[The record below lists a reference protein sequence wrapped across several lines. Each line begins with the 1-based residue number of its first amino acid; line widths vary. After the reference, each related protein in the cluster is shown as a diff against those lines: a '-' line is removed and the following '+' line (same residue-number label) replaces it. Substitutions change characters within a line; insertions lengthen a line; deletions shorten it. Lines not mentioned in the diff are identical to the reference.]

1 MHGSLCCVTCCILI
15 EPPLKCSGFY
25 PSWNLACII
34 NFPFFDPKFSLSFDQ
49 LIPQFLTFNLL
60 LYSYF
65 DLSHS
70 RNTICIFSTNMMA
83 PKIWVFYMKRPNLC
97 CLITLMVSMPFMFPR
112 QLFIITPSRVVP
124 PSSFVSFQSFFQF
137 NFSFSFLLFL
147 LYKYLFW
154 LFISFLFFLSKLHL
168 LHLPRFKSFS
178 LCFSPVFS
186 SLVFCIH
193 HVFFFSI
200 KRMANDS

>member
-1 MHGSLCCVTCCILI
+1 
-15 EPPLKCSGFY
+15 
-25 PSWNLACII
+25 
-34 NFPFFDPKFSLSFDQ
+34 
-49 LIPQFLTFNLL
+49 
-60 LYSYF
+60 
-65 DLSHS
+65 
-70 RNTICIFSTNMMA
+70 
-83 PKIWVFYMKRPNLC
+83 MKRPNLC

-200 KRMANDS
+200 KRMANDSQPQVVASALEPIVDGICHMTLDLEVIELSQSQVILPSSLGSAMHAFLGPLLTPQEAQNI